1 MSKKY
6 ISVTLTMFFKPT
18 DINSQDLPIDQI
30 NTIQFYANKLINN
43 NSIKDLVTDLNITP
57 IKYMEY
63 IASYWGILHSAK
75 WMSDNVIEC
84 IILLDNRY
92 INIGKK
98 DIVSTL
104 LTNSLEDGEYESCES
119 NGWTLKTP
127 CGYEYG
133 LIDYRKRENIIIKD
147 HNIISISI

>member
-18 DINSQDLPIDQI
+18 DINSQILTIDQI
-30 NTIQFYANKLINN
+30 NTIQFYTNKVINN
-43 NSIKDLVTDLNITP
+43 NSIRDLVIDLNITP
-57 IKYMEY
+57 MKYMEH

-75 WMSDNVIEC
+75 WISNNVIEC

-92 INIGKK
+92 INIGKR
-98 DIVSTL
+98 DIVITL
-104 LTNSLEDGEYESCES
+104 VTNSLEDGEYESSES

-127 CGYEYG
+127 SGYEYG
-133 LIDYRKRENIIIKD
+133 LVDYRKRENIIIKD

>member
-18 DINSQDLPIDQI
+18 DVNSQDLTIDTK
-30 NTIQFYANKLINN
+30 NTIQFYANKVINN
-43 NSIKDLVTDLNITP
+43 NCIRDLVTDLNITP

-63 IASYWGILHSAK
+63 IASYWGILHSSK
-75 WMSDNVIEC
+75 WISDNVIEC

-92 INIGKK
+92 INIGKR

-104 LTNSLEDGEYESCES
+104 LTNSLEDGEYESSES

-127 CGYEYG
+127 NGYEYG
-133 LIDYRKRENIIIKD
+133 LVDYRKRENIIIKD